1 MTGRF
6 NLLNRAQSIDADPSA
21 APYSRVT
28 IYKGL
33 DKENGDE
40 ATITVGDDSGRTLEI
55 TSDWGTQEQ
64 AERILAKIKGRR
76 YQPFK
81 ATDTTLEPSAELGDA
96 VSVGGVYS
104 GIFSK
109 ITTLGGGIYSD
120 ISAPSPEEVEHELT
134 HKTPV
139 DRKYTRLVA
148 EMRSEFR
155 ITEKEISARVEKTH
169 GSDTEN
175 FWWSLQYDG
184 WTVGSGPT
192 KIFGVDKDGAFVN
205 GTIRATAGIIG
216 DFTLARGNLTTYGQ
230 TWDGDDGNGIFI
242 GSEGIQCGPKSS
254 GVQLTNKGNLYA
266 ENGYFRGTVRAGMID
281 YGGDDGYFS
290 GSGLVD
296 NSVSGGS
303 GGKLDIYDAKDPAGH
318 SPITGAN
325 LEGGINTSLGYAD
338 NFGAACGGSYIPQFY
353 ATTLYTQNLHAAGI
367 VMQYGDNVYTFKP
380 KYIYCLDKNGNA
392 VQTLVLR
399 L

>member
-64 AERILAKIKGRR
+64 AERILAKIKGRQ

-109 ITTLGGGIYSD
+109 VTTLGGGIYSD

-134 HKTPV
+134 HKTTV

-205 GTIRATAGIIG
+205 GTIRATSGIIG

-230 TWDGDDGNGIFI
+230 TWDGDDGDGIFI

-254 GVQLTNKGNLYA
+254 GVQLTNDGNLYA
-266 ENGYFRGTVRAGMID
+266 ENGYFRGSVRAGMID

-290 GSGLVD
+290 GGGISSGSIVGNRLSA
-296 NSVSGGS
+296 NTVSTAYTS
-303 GGKLDIYDAKDPAGH
+303 
-318 SPITGAN
+318 N
-325 LEGGINTSLGYAD
+325 GINTSLDYAD
-338 NFGAACGGSYIPQFY
+338 TFNDACNGDYLEEFY
-353 ATTLYTQNLHAAGI
+353 ASYLYTAYLYVDGSR
-367 VMQYGDNVYTFKP
+367 YKP
-380 KYIYCLDKNGNA
+380 NYIYYTGSDGTAKQA
-392 VQTLVLR
+392 KVLM
-399 L
+399 LA

>member
-33 DKENGDE
+33 DKKNGDE

-134 HKTPV
+134 HKTTV

-155 ITEKEISARVEKTH
+155 ITEKEISARVEKAH

-205 GTIRATAGIIG
+205 GTIRATSGIIG

-230 TWDGDDGNGIFI
+230 TWDGDDGDGIFI

-254 GVQLTNKGNLYA
+254 GVQLTNDGNLYA
-266 ENGYFRGTVRAGMID
+266 ENGYFRGTVQAGNIE
-281 YGGDDGYFS
+281 YGTQRDDDGTR
-290 GSGLVD
+290 
-296 NSVSGGS
+296 
-303 GGKLDIYDAKDPAGH
+303 YDAGTFDGDGVTEKT
-318 SPITGAN
+318 ITTTQTNA
-325 LEGGINTSLGYAD
+325 GINTTLSNCDAIRNLFSTFERGIYKMDLDGLTVA
-338 NFGAACGGSYIPQFY
+338 GKAFY
-353 ATTLYTQNLHAAGI
+353 PVTYTIDGRDYKLWAHN
-367 VMQYGDNVYTFKP
+367 
-380 KYIYCLDKNGNA
+380 
-392 VQTLVLR
+392 
-399 L
+399 

>member
-109 ITTLGGGIYSD
+109 VTTLGGGIYSD

-230 TWDGDDGNGIFI
+230 TWDGDDGDGIFI

-254 GVQLTNKGNLYA
+254 GVQLTNDGNLYA

-290 GSGLVD
+290 GGGISSGSIVGNRLSA
-296 NSVSGGS
+296 NTVSTAYTS
-303 GGKLDIYDAKDPAGH
+303 
-318 SPITGAN
+318 N
-325 LEGGINTSLGYAD
+325 GINTSLDYAD
-338 NFGAACGGSYIPQFY
+338 TFNDACNGDYLEEFYASYLYTAYLYVDGSRYKPSYIY
-353 ATTLYTQNLHAAGI
+353 YTGSDGTAKQAE
-367 VMQYGDNVYTFKP
+367 
-380 KYIYCLDKNGNA
+380 
-392 VQTLVLR
+392 VLM
-399 L
+399 LA

>member
-76 YQPFK
+76 YQPFQ

-96 VSVGGVYS
+96 VSVGGIYS

-120 ISAPSPEEVEHELT
+120 ISAPSPEEVDHELT
-134 HKTPV
+134 HKTPG

-169 GSDTEN
+169 GSNTED

-184 WTVGSGPT
+184 WTAGSGST
-192 KIFGVDKDGAFVN
+192 KIFGIDKDGAFVN
-205 GTIRATAGIIG
+205 GTIRATSGVIG
-216 DFTLARGNLTTYGQ
+216 DFTLSGGNLSTLDQ
-230 TWDGDDGNGIFI
+230 TWDGDADQDGNPGYGIFI
-242 GSEGIQCGPKSS
+242 GSEGIQCGPKST
-254 GVQLTNKGNLYA
+254 GVQLTYDGNLYA
-266 ENGYFRGTVRAGMID
+266 ENGYFRGTVQAGNIE
-281 YGGDDGYFS
+281 YGVQKDDDGER
-290 GSGLVD
+290 
-296 NSVSGGS
+296 
-303 GGKLDIYDAKDPAGH
+303 YDAGTFDGDGVTEKTI
-318 SPITGAN
+318 STTQTN
-325 LEGGINTSLGYAD
+325 TGINTTLSNCDAIRNLFSTFGRGIYKMDLDGLTIAGKSL
-338 NFGAACGGSYIPQFY
+338 NPRPVTIGGVEYKLW
-353 ATTLYTQNLHAAGI
+353 LYN
-367 VMQYGDNVYTFKP
+367 
-380 KYIYCLDKNGNA
+380 
-392 VQTLVLR
+392 
-399 L
+399 

>member
-134 HKTPV
+134 HKTTV

-205 GTIRATAGIIG
+205 GTIRATSGIIG

-230 TWDGDDGNGIFI
+230 TWDGDDGDGIFI

-254 GVQLTNKGNLYA
+254 GVQLTNDGNLYA
-266 ENGYFRGTVRAGMID
+266 ENGYFRGSVRAGMID

-290 GSGLVD
+290 GGGISSGSIVGNRLSA
-296 NSVSGGS
+296 NTVSTAYTS
-303 GGKLDIYDAKDPAGH
+303 
-318 SPITGAN
+318 N
-325 LEGGINTSLGYAD
+325 GINTSLDYAD
-338 NFGAACGGSYIPQFY
+338 TFNDACNGDYLEEFYASYLYTAYLYVDGSRYKPSYIY
-353 ATTLYTQNLHAAGI
+353 YTGSDGTA
-367 VMQYGDNVYTFKP
+367 K
-380 KYIYCLDKNGNA
+380 
-392 VQTLVLR
+392 QTKVLM
-399 L
+399 LA